1 MFGYDRSLYGFVACV
16 LFGLV
21 ASGCSRGE
29 QRPAVT
35 PVSGTVTY
43 NGNPVEG
50 AIVSFSSSGG
60 KPAATGVTDASG
72 KYALHTFVEGD
83 GAAPGDY
90 IVTLS
95 KTSVDDPLKGKTTDE
110 ISEMHASGKPV
121 PQAVVKHLL
130 PQKYSTVQD
139 SPEKAS
145 VKAGEP
151 NVIDFKLAD

>member
-1 MFGYDRSLYGFVACV
+1 MFGYDRSRYGWIACV
-16 LFGLV
+16 LFCLV
-21 ASGCSRGE
+21 AGGCSRSE
-29 QRPAVT
+29 RPAVT

-43 NGNPVEG
+43 NGNPVDG

-72 KYALHTFVEGD
+72 KYALHTFGEAD

-95 KTSVDDPLKGKTTDE
+95 KMSVDDPMAGKTTDE
-110 ISEMHASGKPV
+110 ISELHASGKPV
-121 PQAVVKHLL
+121 PEAVVKHLL
-130 PQKYSTVQD
+130 PKKYSTVQE

-145 VKAGEP
+145 VKAGES
-151 NVIDFKLAD
+151 NVFDFKLAD

>member
-1 MFGYDRSLYGFVACV
+1 MFGYNRVLKALTTCV
-16 LFGLV
+16 LFCLAVG
-21 ASGCSRGE
+21 GCSRSE
-29 QRPAVT
+29 RPAVT

-50 AIVSFSSSGG
+50 AIVSFSSPLG

-72 KYALHTFVEGD
+72 KYALHTFGEAD

-90 IVTLS
+90 IVTLT
-95 KTSVDDPLKGKTTDE
+95 KMAVDDPLAGKTTDE
-110 ISEMHASGKPV
+110 ISELHASGKPA
-121 PQAVVKHLL
+121 PEAVVKYLI
-130 PQKYSTVQD
+130 PKQYSTVQD